1 MSDLYETDRT
11 WNNEA
16 PGIRAATGS
25 ERICYF
31 QHSFARIGSEFGER
45 RGLARDARSK
55 FATKPDNSDILV
67 SCVVT

>member
-1 MSDLYETDRT
+1 MSHLYETESAQ
-11 WNNEA
+11 NNETFEF
-16 PGIRAATGS
+16 RATTSS

-31 QHSFARIGSEFGER
+31 LHSFAESFARSGR